1 MENRTSNMDHLIKVL
16 LKEIW
21 VHQREIKTS
30 DNELTQRYFLGM
42 VQAKKEVLQ
51 ALGGITMV
59 EFLDDGWTP
68 KITDFQD

>member
-1 MENRTSNMDHLIKVL
+1 MDHLIKAL

-21 VHQREIKTS
+21 MHQKEIKTS
-30 DNELTQRYFLGM
+30 SDNERTQSYLLGK
-42 VQAKKEVLQ
+42 VDAKKEVLQ